1 MMKRKTNLFYTEGP
15 DSKFLT
21 FSNYT
26 EVLTGSYLSVNSK
39 LFPDNFLC
47 LSITNLNSKTKPLFI
62 KYLVDY
68 YENKLAVLRDFN
80 IMNDETI
87 EYDIYPLA
95 YLFEAILKVV
105 KPIYSETE
113 DEEQSIIG
121 YELNVDEETNKLICN
136 NDNFNQQNISNL
148 ITYIGQITEED
159 YYGTYTDIIC
169 NINCDEYNEGELEFD
184 TPDLSEITHIASVQ
198 NSNNYTKEKLY
209 GWNDGSDFLF
219 GDYENESPIYDEGNT
234 YIFNSNLARLIYKR
248 IDEKSSNYNKTLKF
262 NIIIPLFSMVNT
274 EMNDNYINRT
284 KSNDNLEQ
292 YIELNDNNKHCFDV
306 PLGIW
311 LYADEE
317 TDTFIELK
325 KDMNLNLY
333 PSWSLLISTQFK
345 PFPYSTYP
353 KQNETSNNP
362 NSNSIGHSYAT
373 FSEVLSRMNVVLEKF
388 NKLSIDLN
396 EVNNRIDAL
405 EDKINTMKT
414 IENVER
420 IEEKMT
426 NLSSSVNNSMKE
438 FKNEIRAY
446 LNNIKWSSMG

>member
-148 ITYIGQITEED
+148 ITYIGQITE
-159 YYGTYTDIIC
+159 
-169 NINCDEYNEGELEFD
+169 
-184 TPDLSEITHIASVQ
+184 
-198 NSNNYTKEKLY
+198 
-209 GWNDGSDFLF
+209 
-219 GDYENESPIYDEGNT
+219 
-234 YIFNSNLARLIYKR
+234 YK
-248 IDEKSSNYNKTLKF
+248 S
-262 NIIIPLFSMVNT
+262 
-274 EMNDNYINRT
+274 
-284 KSNDNLEQ
+284 
-292 YIELNDNNKHCFDV
+292 
-306 PLGIW
+306 
-311 LYADEE
+311 A
-317 TDTFIELK
+317 
-325 KDMNLNLY
+325 
-333 PSWSLLISTQFK
+333 
-345 PFPYSTYP
+345 
-353 KQNETSNNP
+353 
-362 NSNSIGHSYAT
+362 
-373 FSEVLSRMNVVLEKF
+373 
-388 NKLSIDLN
+388 
-396 EVNNRIDAL
+396 
-405 EDKINTMKT
+405 
-414 IENVER
+414 
-420 IEEKMT
+420 
-426 NLSSSVNNSMKE
+426 
-438 FKNEIRAY
+438 
-446 LNNIKWSSMG
+446 